1 MVYVL
6 LYLEK
11 FLRRSRS
18 TVRNRR
24 TAIAKFITPLLWT
37 GELRAARN
45 ATHNVRTRL
54 KNFFSRYN
62 RRCAEQRILMLDG
75 YKNHDIGSECEIC
88 IMLTMWY
95 QDQL

>member
-1 MVYVL
+1 MLL

-18 TVRNRR
+18 TFRNN
-24 TAIAKFITPLLWT
+24 IVIITPLLWT

-54 KNFFSRYN
+54 KNFSSNIIVSTNTLYLSKEIFSQFIIN
-62 RRCAEQRILMLDG
+62 Q
-75 YKNHDIGSECEIC
+75 
-88 IMLTMWY
+88 
-95 QDQL
+95 